1 LEEEVK
7 SYKINFL
14 ITALIALFSVTIIM
28 AEGQKEGSDTPKSVE
43 VWMIN
48 SPVESII
55 KAFDNVG
62 MNFESET
69 GISVNY
75 VRIPTNDFHTKLV
88 TSISAGV
95 YPDMII
101 WNTSPGVEF
110 YETGSVRP
118 VDDIVNGIGRDQF
131 GEGSLKMFTVDGN
144 LLEIPLFVRP
154 AGLHARRD
162 WLEKAGYD
170 MEIKTDSDGIYY
182 YEGLQT
188 WEDLLVAAKKINDP
202 SNGKYG
208 MGFAYSRKGFGDS
221 AGFCLSIL
229 YSYGASLLDK
239 SGNVAIGSQE
249 TVEGLNFIKKIW
261 ESGVVPSACTTW
273 DGGSNNQF
281 FISGDIGMVY
291 NSNSIMGKL
300 NDTTG
305 TKPENLIMIPFPA
318 GPAGSFM
325 SANPESITIFNK
337 KNTEA
342 AESFAKYL
350 LKEET
355 QVSMFEIMGFGYYS
369 PLKKDV
375 IGNALFDNLD
385 KNQKVMMQDSRKAIN
400 VSYPYDPDAKL
411 NALYSSFLFDDAL
424 SRIAVD
430 GWSAEKTAAEMAQ
443 KTEEVIND

>member
-1 LEEEVK
+1 MVILL
-7 SYKINFL
+7 SL
-14 ITALIALFSVTIIM
+14 TAVT
-28 AEGQKEGSDTPKSVE
+28 AEGQKEKNEAPRQVE

-55 KAFDNVG
+55 KAFDTVG
-62 MNFESET
+62 TNFERET

-101 WNTSPGVEF
+101 WNSSPGVEF
-110 YETGSVRP
+110 SETGAVLP
-118 VDDIVNGIGRDQF
+118 VDDIVNEIGRDQF
-131 GEGSLKMFTVDGN
+131 GEGSLKMFTVDGD

-154 AGLHARRD
+154 AGLHARKD
-162 WLEKAGYD
+162 WLAEAGYD
-170 MEIKTDSDGIYY
+170 TELKQDENGIYY

-188 WEDLLVAAKKINDP
+188 WEDLLEAAEKINDP
-202 SNGKYG
+202 ANGKYG
-208 MGFAYSRKGFGDS
+208 MGFAFSRKGFGDS
-221 AGFCLSIL
+221 ASFCLSVL

-239 SGNVAIGSQE
+239 NGNVAIDSRQA
-249 TVEGLNFIKKIW
+249 VDGLNYIKKVW
-261 ESGVVPSACTTW
+261 ESGTVPAACTTW

-281 FISGDIGMVY
+281 FIGGDIGMVY

-300 NDTTG
+300 NETTG
-305 TKPENLIMIPFPA
+305 TGPEDLMMIPFPA
-318 GPAGSFM
+318 GPAASVM
-325 SANPESITIFNK
+325 SANPESITIFKK
-337 KNTEA
+337 KNNEA
-342 AESFAKYL
+342 AVSFAKYL

-375 IGNALFDNLD
+375 MENALFDNLD
-385 KNQKVMMQDSRKAIN
+385 QNQKVLMQDSRKAIN
-400 VSYPYDPDAKL
+400 VSYPYDPDARL

-430 GWSAEKTAAEMAQ
+430 GWSAERVAAEMA
-443 KTEEVIND
+443 KKVEEAIND